1 MCDSKRA
8 IALLYRVDVLLDTV
22 CRALKLA
29 GDDRRKSAGLDD
41 RAVEE
46 LLRVREELGAQ
57 RDEAAALV
65 HEAVERERPRSLRDF
80 ATWPF

>member
-29 GDDRRKSAGLDD
+29 GDD

-65 HEAVERERPRSLRDF
+65 HEAVERERQRSLRDV
-80 ATWPF
+80 AT